1 VNAPASLPQR
11 VDHPL
16 PRSGLVQLRLCKGWH
31 KRKAWLF
38 SDTQAGARASALL
51 YSLVETAKANNVE
64 PYLWLRHVLRSLPT
78 ATTVEHFEALLPW
91 NLNAEQ
97 LITA

>member
-1 VNAPASLPQR
+1 
-11 VDHPL
+11 
-16 PRSGLVQLRLCKGWH
+16 
-31 KRKAWLF
+31 
-38 SDTQAGARASALL
+38 
-51 YSLVETAKANNVE
+51 
-64 PYLWLRHVLRSLPT
+64 LPT

>member
-1 VNAPASLPQR
+1 MLHSVTALMGGN
-11 VDHPL
+11 
-16 PRSGLVQLRLCKGWH
+16 RSGGEAPPADVLSRH
-31 KRKAWLF
+31 
-38 SDTQAGARASALL
+38 AGAMRP
-51 YSLVETAKANNVE
+51 VIMEDGK
-64 PYLWLRHVLRSLPT
+64 PYLWLRHVLRALPT

>member
-1 VNAPASLPQR
+1 MTSSTWTS
-11 VDHPL
+11 
-16 PRSGLVQLRLCKGWH
+16 PRSRC
-31 KRKAWLF
+31 
-38 SDTQAGARASALL
+38 STSPAGRPPARARCGCS
-51 YSLVETAKANNVE
+51 VVE